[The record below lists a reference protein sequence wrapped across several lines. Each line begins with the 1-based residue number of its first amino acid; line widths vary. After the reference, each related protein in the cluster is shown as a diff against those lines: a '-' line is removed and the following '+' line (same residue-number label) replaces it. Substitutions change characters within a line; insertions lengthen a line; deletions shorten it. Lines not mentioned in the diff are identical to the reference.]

1 MDHEHNADERSHPRS
16 PFAQPHLRGGSV
28 QVSHVQPLEDPQAI
42 PALVVNLSEGGL
54 QVLSTA
60 SLTPQGTRYAL
71 ELLPEK
77 AGSAPPRTRLEV
89 HRVWSRPDGMNI
101 KSGFAFRVQA
111 GSIAELL
118 QQHAAKGPSILRCV
132 LHPLE

>member
-1 MDHEHNADERSHPRS
+1 MDHEHKADERSHPRA
-16 PFAQPHLRGGSV
+16 PFAQPHLPGGSV

-77 AGSAPPRTRLEV
+77 EGGRVHNRLEV

-111 GSIAELL
+111 GSITELL
-118 QQHAAKGPSILRCV
+118 QQHASNGPSILRCV